1 MNFVA
6 IDFETAN
13 PNADSACAIGLVKVE
28 NFQVVEQV
36 EYLIRPPSKWFEFTY
51 IHDIDWSM
59 VADKPTFGELHPQI
73 DRFLAGADFLAAHN
87 ASFDRKVLAACR
99 ETYQLE
105 PKQDPIAFSVPSNS
119 RVNSGK
125 LDRRSYLMSVVNWT
139 SSSSTI
145 MRCPMLMPVPKL
157 LLRLELKQILRCVN

>member
-36 EYLIRPPSKWFEFTY
+36 EYLIRPPTNWFQFTY

-59 VADKPTFGELHPQI
+59 VADKQTFGELHPQI
-73 DRFLAGADFLAAHN
+73 DRFLEGADFLAAHN

-99 ETYQLE
+99 ATYQIDRQPHRFLCTVQLARQQWQIR
-105 PKQDPIAFSVPSNS
+105 PTKLSDVCHKLNIKLQHHNALSDAHACAQIIIAAGSKATFK
-119 RVNSGK
+119 VN
-125 LDRRSYLMSVVNWT
+125 
-139 SSSSTI
+139 
-145 MRCPMLMPVPKL
+145 
-157 LLRLELKQILRCVN
+157 

>member
-13 PNADSACAIGLVKVE
+13 LNADSACAIGLVKVE

-36 EYLIRPPSKWFEFTY
+36 EYLIRPPTNWFQFTY

-59 VADKPTFGELHPQI
+59 VVDQPTFGELHPQI
-73 DRFLAGADFLAAHN
+73 DKFLAGADFLAAHN

-99 ETYQLE
+99 ATYQIDRQPHKYLCTVQLARQQWQIR
-105 PKQDPIAFSVPSNS
+105 PTKLSDVCHQLNIKLQHHNALSDAHACAQIIIAAGAKATFK
-119 RVNSGK
+119 VN
-125 LDRRSYLMSVVNWT
+125 
-139 SSSSTI
+139 
-145 MRCPMLMPVPKL
+145 
-157 LLRLELKQILRCVN
+157 